1 MIGQFLLRA
10 GTSAV
15 IVFALICLSARQAPP
30 AEISNSS
37 ERLPATDEVRITD
50 ISRAVQTNRPISI
63 ARPFVQGEIHDFAQA
78 LINGSPLPTQCD
90 VKNRWPDGSLKFAI
104 VSFLVPSI
112 PSKGSVTIA
121 FSNQPSGNNT
131 GFLTKAD
138 MLSPAYNFDGQ
149 ILLTGTASHH
159 ISARSLAIAAD
170 SCNDPGN
177 DV

>member
-112 PSKGSVTIA
+112 PANGSVVVS
-121 FSNQPSGNNT
+121 FSNQTSGNNT
-131 GFLTKAD
+131 GFLAQSD
-138 MLSPAYNFDGQ
+138 LLGGAYNFDGKIQ
-149 ILLTGTASHH
+149 LTGAASHS
-159 ISARSLAIAAD
+159 ISARAILTA
-170 SCNDPGN
+170 
-177 DV
+177 